1 MRGSL
6 GAVASVR
13 SCAPVEIQEFFGGS
27 LGAKERMFRIGESL
41 PSGMNGGDEVTGL
54 RVKKVLFCLFLPPER
69 AKRVLYKEEFSV

>member
-1 MRGSL
+1 
-6 GAVASVR
+6 
-13 SCAPVEIQEFFGGS
+13 
-27 LGAKERMFRIGESL
+27 MFRIGESL